1 MKNIFLYYFSIL
13 LPFPIMYYAS
23 LENSMMFV
31 VLLLVYYIFRG
42 FTDANRLIQKGCIPS
57 NDFYKLFIPFY
68 RSRYFKELYFQA

>member
-1 MKNIFLYYFSIL
+1 
-13 LPFPIMYYAS
+13 
-23 LENSMMFV
+23 MFV